1 MSASGLM
8 TDVDTDYLAKVP
20 EIHVQPD
27 RKRAEERGVSVSR
40 IGNAINAL
48 IGGQRIGKY
57 TREGR
62 RYDVRVRLMPSQR
75 TEVEDIERLWVWND
89 RGELVQL
96 KDVVQITKKPT
107 PLTIT
112 RRNRER
118 AISIFANVT
127 QGRSQTDA
135 LREVEKIAKEILP
148 EGYHISFSGS
158 TQTFKESFASLGV
171 AFFLGIIIAYM
182 VLASQFNSY
191 LHPVT
196 VLAALPFSISGAFI
210 ALWVFNQS
218 LNVYSIIGLILLM
231 GIVKK
236 NSILLVDFTNQQ
248 RESGLDPTAAL
259 LRACPVRLRPI
270 LMTSAATIAAAIP
283 PAMAIGPG
291 AETRIPM
298 AITVIG
304 GVVVSTILTLYVVP
318 CIYSLFT
325 KVERK
330 TYKPV
335 IEEEGES
342 LDGAL

>member
-1 MSASGLM
+1 
-8 TDVDTDYLAKVP
+8 
-20 EIHVQPD
+20 
-27 RKRAEERGVSVSR
+27 
-40 IGNAINAL
+40 
-48 IGGQRIGKY
+48 
-57 TREGR
+57 
-62 RYDVRVRLMPSQR
+62 
-75 TEVEDIERLWVWND
+75 
-89 RGELVQL
+89 
-96 KDVVQITKKPT
+96 
-107 PLTIT
+107 
-112 RRNRER
+112 
-118 AISIFANVT
+118 
-127 QGRSQTDA
+127 
-135 LREVEKIAKEILP
+135 LP

-248 RESGLDPTAAL
+248 RERGLDPTAAL